1 MRNAYIKALY
11 ELSEIDSRIV
21 SLIAD
26 NGAIV
31 FDKYREAFPE
41 RLINAGIAE
50 ANMIGMAAGMASTG
64 LIPFAYT
71 ISNFITFRAYEQV
84 RNDVCLQN
92 MNVKLVGIGVG
103 FAYSN
108 LGPTHHNTED
118 ITVMRVLPGLTI
130 FSPSDPLETYNAT
143 VAAAKIEG
151 PVYLRITTGGTPK
164 IYDAPYEFKLGY
176 GVTLTEGSDITII
189 ATGSIVYET
198 LQAVDILKKCGINAR
213 LINIHTIKPFDTE
226 IILKAINET
235 GALLSVEEHS
245 VIGGLGSC
253 ISEIIAESGHSVKF
267 KRMGLNDTF
276 PVGYGTYDEMR
287 KINGLDKDSIV
298 NEAKTLIHRGK
309 Y

>member
-11 ELSEIDSRIV
+11 ELTGRNEKII

-31 FDKYREAFPE
+31 FDKYREAYPQ

-50 ANMIGMAAGMASTG
+50 ANMISMAAGMASAG
-64 LIPFAYT
+64 FIPFAYT

-84 RNDVCLQN
+84 RNDLCLQH

-143 VAAAKIEG
+143 VAASEING

-164 IYDAPYEFKLGY
+164 IYNTPYDFKPGL
-176 GVTLTEGSDITII
+176 GVTLTEGGDVTII
-189 ATGSIVYET
+189 ATGSIVHET
-198 LQAVDILKKCGINAR
+198 LQAVDILKNSGINAK
-213 LINIHTIKPFDTE
+213 LINIHTIKPFDRE
-226 IILKAINET
+226 IVLKAMRET
-235 GALLSVEEHS
+235 GIILSVEEHS
-245 VIGGLGSC
+245 VTGGLGGC
-253 ISEIIAESGHSVKF
+253 IAEIIAETGRSVKF
-267 KRMGLNDTF
+267 KRLGLNDSF
-276 PVGYGTYDEMR
+276 PQGYGTYDEMR
-287 KINGLDKDSIV
+287 RANGLDKSSIV
-298 NEAKTLIHRGK
+298 NEVNALLRMK
-309 Y
+309 